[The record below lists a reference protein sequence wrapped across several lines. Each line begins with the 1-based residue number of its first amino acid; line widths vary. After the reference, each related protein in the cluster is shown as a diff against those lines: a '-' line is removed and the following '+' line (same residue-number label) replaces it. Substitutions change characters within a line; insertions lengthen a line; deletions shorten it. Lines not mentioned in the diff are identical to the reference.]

1 MIVILLII
9 SGVAAVGLVY
19 YYGLVKYLDEEL
31 LDLLRKRDTDAKI
44 ITSLRTLLDTRDLRL
59 TSALRDLEGLRTRML
74 VTETPEF
81 LKTRTA

>member
-59 TSALRDLEGLRTRML
+59 TSALRDLEGLRARML
-74 VTETPEF
+74 VTETPDF
-81 LKTRTA
+81 LKAKLA